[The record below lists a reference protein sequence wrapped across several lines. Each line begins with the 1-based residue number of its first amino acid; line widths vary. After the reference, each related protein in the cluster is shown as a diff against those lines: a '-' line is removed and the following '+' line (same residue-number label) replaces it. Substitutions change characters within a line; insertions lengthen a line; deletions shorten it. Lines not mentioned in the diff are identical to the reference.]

1 MTDTEMQESD
11 ALPEEV
17 LKMSTDDLVARTRL
31 LDNDC
36 KVMRSGKIHFLD
48 PFPDLSLYIA
58 LNPF

>member
-1 MTDTEMQESD
+1 MTDQEMADDSS

-36 KVMRSGKIHFLD
+36 KVMRSGIFKK
-48 PFPDLSLYIA
+48 Y
-58 LNPF
+58 

>member
-1 MTDTEMQESD
+1 MSVNLSFFIEMTDADMTESD

-36 KVMRSGKIHFLD
+36 KVMRSGEILK
-48 PFPDLSLYIA
+48 FPA
-58 LNPF
+58 FF

>member
-1 MTDTEMQESD
+1 MTDADMTESD

-36 KVMRSGKIHFLD
+36 KVMRSGETSSFPAFFLM
-48 PFPDLSLYIA
+48 FY
-58 LNPF
+58 

>member
-1 MTDTEMQESD
+1 MSFFIEMTDADMTESD

-36 KVMRSGKIHFLD
+36 KVMRSGETSS
-48 PFPDLSLYIA
+48 FPAI
-58 LNPF
+58 F

>member
-1 MTDTEMQESD
+1 MTDADMTESD

-36 KVMRSGKIHFLD
+36 KVMRSGNFKFSSFFLM
-48 PFPDLSLYIA
+48 FY
-58 LNPF
+58 